1 MIRVNRDLPA
11 IIIANVGTT
20 MRGAVDD
27 IEHIQEILHDLE
39 VADSYIHTDAA
50 LSGMI
55 LPFVAEPRPLR
66 VRRGNQQHRGQRTQA
81 DWGAAALRRHHN
93 PPHQRG
99 TGRTHHRT
107 SGSRTPPCPAPA
119 TV

>member
-27 IEHIQEILHDLE
+27 IEHIQEILRDLE

-66 VRRGNQQHRGQRTQA
+66 VRRGHQQHRGQRPQA